1 MLCYIY
7 RFHEKKNSGFL
18 CKLFSTISMKMR
30 HMSQCFENG
39 KFGATVDKYVS
50 GNVFKICHTFEIS
63 SFLFYILRSVFC
75 TFFRNLESFNDIVGK
90 STLLHPHQFLKYSMY
105 ISSIHKKWFLWSCK
119 KFQNSR
125 KTDPS
130 FSRFG
135 NSERSCDKT
144 TTTFLKIQLTR

>member
-1 MLCYIY
+1 MLYISIS
-7 RFHEKKNSGFL
+7 RKKNSGFL

-30 HMSQCFENG
+30 HMSQCFKNG
-39 KFGATVDKYVS
+39 KIGANKRFMLNDR
-50 GNVFKICHTFEIS
+50 FQKITWKNCNNFEIS
-63 SFLFYILRSVFC
+63 SFFKLFSQV
-75 TFFRNLESFNDIVGK
+75 TFFGNLESYNDIVGK
-90 STLLHPHQFLKYSMY
+90 SALLHPHQFLKYSMY

-144 TTTFLKIQLTR
+144 TTTFLKI